1 MKRKSSIAVLLV
13 FAGSLL
19 GGWLAC
25 ADAQAQAPLRV
36 GAVLAVS
43 GPAAFLGEPERK
55 AIVLLQEQINAAGGI
70 NGRPLEVVIYD
81 SEGDPT
87 KAVTATK
94 RLIELDNVLAI
105 VGPST
110 TGEALAAY
118 PLAERAK
125 VVMVSG
131 VGSSALTHPVK
142 PWVFRPVVG
151 NDVVVTKVLEHM
163 KKLGHGKV
171 ATVTPAIAY
180 GEDARTEFVAAA
192 PKFGVQVVAQET
204 YRTADTD
211 MTAQLLRVKASGA
224 NAILSWNVH
233 PSSALLVKNVKQL
246 GLDVAVYHTHGWS
259 SPRYLQLAGPA
270 SNGNLVPSPKVNL
283 PDALAANDPQRALI
297 LRFRDQFR
305 SKHNEDVE
313 YFAGVGYDTL
323 LVVVES
329 MRRGATDR
337 QQIRDG
343 IEKLRGLVGLTGVF
357 NFSAQ
362 DHSGLS
368 VDSLIMLRGQDG
380 KFVLAE

>member
-1 MKRKSSIAVLLV
+1 MKLKSSIVVLLV
-13 FAGSLL
+13 FGSLL
-19 GGWLAC
+19 SGWLDC
-25 ADAQAQAPLRV
+25 AHAQAQTPLRI
-36 GAVLAVS
+36 GAVLAVT
-43 GPAAFLGEPERK
+43 GPAAFIGEPERK

-70 NGRPLEVVIYD
+70 NGRSIEVIIYD

-105 VGPST
+105 IGPST

-125 VVMVSG
+125 VAMVSG
-131 VGSSALTHPVK
+131 VGSSVLTHPVK

-151 NDVVVTKVLEHM
+151 NDVVVTKVLQHM
-163 KKLGHGKV
+163 KKLGHVKV

-192 PKFGVQVVAQET
+192 PKLGVQVVAQET

-233 PSSALLVKNVKQL
+233 PSAALLVKNAKQL

-313 YFAGVGYDTL
+313 YFAGIGYDTL

-329 MRRGATDR
+329 MRRGASDR

-343 IEKLRGLVGLTGVF
+343 IEKLRGIVGLTGIF
-357 NFSAQ
+357 NFSEQ

-368 VDSLIMLRGQDG
+368 VDSLIMLRAQDG